1 MAKKFISIL
10 AIVVL
15 AICLI
20 SGGCSPDT
28 DKDLESWKELLRM
41 DRETKAPDNT
51 DSGED
56 KLLTNKLDAIT
67 ESVDIKLYFAGP
79 DGGSLVVEKRT
90 VEKVEGIA
98 RKTIEELI
106 SGPQTP
112 ENLAVVPE
120 GTRLLDINVKPDGL
134 CIVNLSSEARKVDN
148 EHQEKIMIYSV
159 VNTLGQFPTIE
170 NVSFM
175 VDGEPVDQIAGYV
188 DVSAPVSPD
197 YNL

>member
-41 DRETKAPDNT
+41 DREIKEPDKSDSVADKVLT
-51 DSGED
+51 DKPD
-56 KLLTNKLDAIT
+56 TIK

-79 DGGSLVVEKRT
+79 NGGSLVMEKRT

-106 SGPQTP
+106 AGPQTP

-134 CIVNLSSEARKVDN
+134 CIVNLSSEARKLDN

-159 VNTLGQFPTIE
+159 VNTLGQFPTVQ

-188 DVSAPVSPD
+188 DVSAPVRPD